1 MRSGAGLV
9 RVRWCPVRNG
19 RLRVL
24 VVEWWLSARAALAV
38 SARRGQCIVRWWL
51 CCHGAGVEAVAG
63 ESGTPAL
70 VLRRGDE
77 QRCSAGD
84 PGEFRA
90 DACAERPF
98 GVVSGGRFR

>member
-9 RVRWCPVRNG
+9 RVRWRPVRDG

-24 VVEWWLSARAALAV
+24 VVKWWLSARATLAV
-38 SARRGQCIVRWWL
+38 PARLGQYIERQCL

-77 QRCSAGD
+77 QRCVVGD
-84 PGEFRA
+84 PGNLRA
-90 DACAERPF
+90 DASAERPL
-98 GVVSGGRFR
+98 G